1 MRGKRVIH
9 VIKWK
14 KVRLK
19 EFEKDKI
26 FLSCQ
31 MIIV

>member
-1 MRGKRVIH
+1 MQILCNKME
-9 VIKWK
+9 KAQ
-14 KVRLK
+14 LN